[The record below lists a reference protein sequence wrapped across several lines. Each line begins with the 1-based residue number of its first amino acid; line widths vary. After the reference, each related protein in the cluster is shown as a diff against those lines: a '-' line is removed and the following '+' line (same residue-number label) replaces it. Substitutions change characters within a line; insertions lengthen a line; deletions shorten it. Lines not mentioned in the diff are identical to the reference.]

1 MKYKRRTADSTVNLP
16 TRHPL
21 VDLLWLLGGLI
32 GLTVILFLT
41 AGLIVDVLVKY
52 IPSTADNG
60 IADTISAQLEK
71 SFGEAIKDGQL
82 HDETQRLFQ
91 TLAAY
96 LPADDLRK
104 HKLLIIDDDTVN
116 AMAAPGGVIVVFR
129 GLLEQAK
136 SENEVAFVMA
146 HEYGHLYHKHHW
158 QRLGRGIFF
167 GVIMAVVFG
176 QQDAFQSQLGM
187 APLTGLQQR
196 HNRSDES
203 QADRFALD
211 LVCRHYGHASGATDF
226 FARHVNHDKEPGLL
240 SAFMMTH
247 PLSSD
252 RIADLQR
259 RAKERAC
266 GTGDTI
272 PWVL

>member
-1 MKYKRRTADSTVNLP
+1 MKYTRRTPDSTVNLP

-21 VDLLWLLGGLI
+21 VDLAWLSGGLA
-32 GLTVILFLT
+32 GLTIIVFLT
-41 AGLIVDVLVKY
+41 AGLIVDALVKY

-60 IADTISAQLEK
+60 LANTISTQLEK
-71 SFGEAIKDGQL
+71 SFGEAIKEGQL
-82 HDETQRLFQ
+82 HDETQRLFD
-91 TLAAY
+91 TLATY
-96 LPADDLRK
+96 LPADDLRN
-104 HKLLIIDDDTVN
+104 HKLLVIDDDTVN

-129 GLLEQAK
+129 GLLEQAN
-136 SENEVAFVMA
+136 SENEVAFVLA

-158 QRLGRGIFF
+158 QRLGRGLFF
-167 GVIMAVVFG
+167 GAIMAVVFG

-196 HNRSDES
+196 HNRQDES
-203 QADRFALD
+203 QADQFALNV
-211 LVCRHYGHASGATDF
+211 VCRHYGHASGATDF
-226 FARHVNHDKEPGLL
+226 FARHANPNDEPGLL

-259 RAKERAC
+259 RAIDLDC
-266 GTGDTI
+266 GGGETT
-272 PWVL
+272 PWVR